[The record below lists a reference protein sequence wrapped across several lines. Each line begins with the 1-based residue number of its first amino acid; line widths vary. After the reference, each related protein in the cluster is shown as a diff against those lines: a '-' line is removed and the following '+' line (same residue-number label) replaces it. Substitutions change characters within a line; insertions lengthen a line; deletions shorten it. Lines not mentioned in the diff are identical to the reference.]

1 MIKGYFRKGNFRI
14 SICRAKNYTTASIV
28 DLTNE
33 QIVWKL
39 EGKNHEEII
48 QKIDGALGELN

>member
-1 MIKGYFRKGNFRI
+1 MIKGFFRKGNFVINILRT
-14 SICRAKNYTTASIV
+14 NGYTTACIV
-28 DLTNE
+28 DVANSKTILE
-33 QIVWKL
+33 L